1 MENEEK
7 KVKKL
12 SLYILGG
19 IAIALYF
26 FITIYLLIGYFDVRA
41 DMSNENAQIGF
52 ALVYVIVVILM
63 GSAFYLGITIIA
75 VAGLIVAKVK
85 RKRYGLARKWVI
97 PFIVFT
103 ILPAVTE
110 IFMIL
115 LYGGLQ

>member
-1 MENEEK
+1 MGNEEK
-7 KVKKL
+7 KIKKL

-19 IAIALYF
+19 IAIALYL
-26 FITIYLLIGYFDVRA
+26 FITIYLLIGYFDLRA

-63 GSAFYLGITIIA
+63 GSAFYLATTIIS
-75 VAGLIVAKVK
+75 VVGLIVANVK
-85 RKRYGLARKWVI
+85 HRRNGLGKKWVI

-103 ILPAVTE
+103 ILPVVTE